1 MKKSVLIFAL
11 SLFVSSIQ
19 AQTSTLDGFLK
30 SNWGSSR
37 AAVII
42 NNSTKDYNYFEG
54 EGIGDNMLVATDADF
69 AGTSDCLIAWFF
81 TSDKLFQG
89 TVLITPDLSAKA
101 MTEYSGMRAKIAGKY
116 GAGETY
122 ENYDYP
128 YDEGDGHWETAFKLG
143 KGHLRTFWS
152 FDDGNSLS
160 MELTEDL
167 AIKITYQSTELVGE
181 ELNKREAANN
191 DDL

>member
-30 SNWGSSR
+30 SNWGSSK
-37 AAVII
+37 AAVIN

-69 AGTSDCLIAWFF
+69 AGTSDCMIAWFF

-89 TVLITPDLSAKA
+89 TVIISPDLSAKA
-101 MTEYSGMRAKIAGKY
+101 MTEYSDMRAKIAGKY

>member
-11 SLFVSSIQ
+11 LLFVSSIQ

-30 SNWGSSR
+30 SDWGSSK
-37 AAVII
+37 AAVIN
-42 NNSTKDYNYFEG
+42 NNSTKGYNYYEG
-54 EGIGDNMLVATDADF
+54 EGLDNNMLVAMDADF
-69 AGTSDCLIAWFF
+69 AGTSDCIIVWLF

-89 TVLITPDLSAKA
+89 TVTIGPELSAKA

-143 KGHLRTFWS
+143 KGHLSTYWV
-152 FDDGNSLS
+152 FDDENTIG
-160 MELTEDL
+160 MELTENL
-167 AIKITYQSTELVGE
+167 NIKITYQSNELVVE
-181 ELNKREAANN
+181 EINKRKDANN

>member
-37 AAVII
+37 ATVII

-167 AIKITYQSTELVGE
+167 AIKIIYQSSELVGE